1 MHQMSLQKAACKAVA
16 GVSCPSVVGF
26 QGALFAGDG
35 KKKSDEFL
43 KMSYM

>member
-26 QGALFAGDG
+26 QGALFAGDE
-35 KKKSDEFL
+35 KKNLMNF
-43 KMSYM
+43 